1 MTINR
6 ICTNIVITMQ
16 TQIIFQA
23 GNSSVVAIPKY
34 LMEDLNLSVGSKVV
48 VDKADDNSVIIKRTS
63 PSKTKKGYV
72 DAAFKKWLGV
82 FLKENGEIL
91 DELAER

>member
-1 MTINR
+1 
-6 ICTNIVITMQ
+6 MQ

-48 VDKADDNSVIIKRTS
+48 VGKADDNSVVIKKTS

-72 DAAFKKWLGV
+72 NTAFKKWLDV

>member
-1 MTINR
+1 
-6 ICTNIVITMQ
+6 MQ
-16 TQIIFQA
+16 TQVIFQA

-48 VDKADDNSVIIKRTS
+48 VGKTDDNSVIIKKTS
-63 PSKTKKGYV
+63 PAKAKSASV
-72 DAAFKKWLGV
+72 DAAFKKWLNI
-82 FLKENGEIL
+82 FMKENGEIL

>member
-1 MTINR
+1 
-6 ICTNIVITMQ
+6 MQ
-16 TQIIFQA
+16 IQTIFQA

-48 VDKADDNSVIIKRTS
+48 VDKADNNSVVIKKTS
-63 PSKTKKGYV
+63 SEKTRKNPV
-72 DAAFKKWLGV
+72 DAAFKKWLDV
-82 FLKENGEIL
+82 FMKENGEIL